1 MIDLYEARQNVNGM
15 SSEMADLGKSLNLPE
30 LAARLEEL
38 EKQTTAPDFWND
50 QKTAQKVL
58 KEETLLRSKQ
68 KRYNDVKGD
77 LEDVEVMLE
86 LAEEGESDD
95 ELESML
101 TAFRKEFDA
110 YKVEMLLSGE
120 YDSNNAIISLHPGAG
135 GTASHDWASM
145 LFRMYVRWAENKG
158 FKVKQLDY
166 QPGDIAGIK
175 SATLL
180 IEGINAYGYL
190 KTERGVHRLVRIS
203 PFDSSGRRHTSFASL
218 DVTPQVDD
226 SIDIEINPDDI
237 RVDTYRSSGAGGQ
250 HVNKTSSAIRIT
262 HIPTGVV
269 VQCQNERSQHQNK
282 EVAMNML
289 KSKLLEIM
297 EQEKKEKLEDVVGDY
312 SQIAWGSQIR
322 SYVFHPYTMVKD
334 HRTGVE
340 VGNIQSVMDGDLD
353 QFMNAELRREAEEN
367 A

>member
-1 MIDLYEARQNVNGM
+1 MIDLYDCHQRAN
-15 SSEMADLGKSLNLPE
+15 EMDKELTDLGNSLDLPQMQARIDE
-30 LAARLEEL
+30 LGKMTEEP
-38 EKQTTAPDFWND
+38 EFWTD
-50 QKTAQKVL
+50 PQQAQKIL
-58 KEETLLRSKQ
+58 KEQKLLRMK
-68 KRYNDVKGD
+68 KNAWDHLRDD
-77 LEDVEVMLE
+77 LDDIMVMLE
-86 LAEEGESDD
+86 LADDGDEMEELPDALTTYGKA
-95 ELESML
+95 LESFKL
-101 TAFRKEFDA
+101 ET
-110 YKVEMLLSGE
+110 LLSGE
-120 YDSNNAIISLHPGAG
+120 YDSNNAIVSLHPGAG
-135 GTASHDWASM
+135 GTESNDWAEM
-145 LFRMYVRWAENKG
+145 LLRMYTRWAESKKY
-158 FKVKQLDY
+158 KVKVLDL
-166 QPGDIAGIK
+166 QPGDVAGVK

-180 IEGINAYGYL
+180 VEGVNAYGYL

-218 DVTPQVDD
+218 DVAPEVDD
-226 SIDIEINPDDI
+226 SVEVEIDPDDI

-289 KSKLLEIM
+289 KSKLVEILER
-297 EQEKKEKLEDVVGDY
+297 EHKEALEEIVGDY

-322 SYVFHPYTMVKD
+322 SYVFHPYNMVKD

-353 QFMNAELRREAEEN
+353 QFMNAYLQQSVEN
-367 A
+367 